1 MSRNSKLKRDKRKAA
16 EKKAALR
23 KAASSINFDSPK
35 IVHRELQKLFNPS
48 RLTTPREINKDLLDF
63 CATISDSPPFFVE
76 SKPEPWSRQACCE
89 RNVHEYIRLH
99 GGEIVCGYRI
109 WYHEP
114 HYIEAERHAI
124 WRNGEE
130 VRDVTFGADG
140 EAQFLFVQDTPARQS
155 RLDDNALRIRWSK
168 DYQTKRLV
176 NIQEEIEG
184 RMRVQRMSEEESWN
198 TMPSYEE
205 WLAGKR
211 MPGLVPADLV
221 RSSGSER
228 ESG

>member
-1 MSRNSKLKRDKRKAA
+1 MSRNSKLKRDKKKAAEQKAARRKAA
-16 EKKAALR
+16 T
-23 KAASSINFDSPK
+23 SVNFDNPK
-35 IVHRELQKLFNPS
+35 VVQRELEKLFDPS
-48 RLTTPREINKDLLDF
+48 RLTTPREINDDLLEF
-63 CATISDSPPFFVE
+63 CATISDSPPFFIE
-76 SKPEPWSRQACCE
+76 SRPEAWSRQACCE
-89 RNVHEYIRLH
+89 RNVHEYIRVN
-99 GGEIVCGYRI
+99 GGEVVCGYRI

-124 WRNGEE
+124 WRDGEE

-140 EAQFLFVQDTPARQS
+140 ETRFLFVPDVPARQL

-176 NIQEEIEG
+176 KIQEEIEAH
-184 RMRVQRMSEEESWN
+184 MVVERMSEDESWN

-211 MPGLVPADLV
+211 MPSLVPANLV
-221 RSSGSER
+221 RPSGSEQD
-228 ESG
+228 SD